1 MINKK
6 CIWTINYDSLNKN
19 TISLKLHNRTEKNHN
34 HRIQLSSCLNSF
46 SIWDLLNLMNAIR
59 IVNNIVYKKCTSIVI
74 FPPKSWILWLW
85 FFSVILLTI
94 RIAFIKFKRS
104 HIENEFR
111 QLDKFTLNLSIFF
124 SEMVSLQSPF

>member
-6 CIWTINYDSLNKN
+6 CIWTVNYDSLNKN

-34 HRIQLSSCLNSF
+34 HRIQLF
-46 SIWDLLNLMNAIR
+46 GGKI
-59 IVNNIVYKKCTSIVI
+59 T
-74 FPPKSWILWLW
+74 ILVHFLYT
-85 FFSVILLTI
+85 ILLTI